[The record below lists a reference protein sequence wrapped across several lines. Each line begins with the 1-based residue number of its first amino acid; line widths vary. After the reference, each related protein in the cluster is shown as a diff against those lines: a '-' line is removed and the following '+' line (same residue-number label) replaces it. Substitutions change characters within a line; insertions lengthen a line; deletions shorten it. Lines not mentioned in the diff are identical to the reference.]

1 MLMFAND
8 VVAINYKMVHN
19 KMKYNMFHYFTI
31 GIDVNEMG
39 L

>member
-19 KMKYNMFHYFTI
+19 KMKYNMFHYFII